1 MKKVIQMEKGHA
13 FTLTKIH
20 LSKVD
25 LNKPKI
31 KIDSIVG
38 RGSGPL
44 KKNVLG
50 TKPKER

>member
-13 FTLTKIH
+13 FTLTKID

-38 RGSGPL
+38 RGSPL